1 MSRNVT
7 TTLAGFVLVL
17 CAVQATGALI
27 MTPEPYWS
35 NALWLVV
42 AGLAGAG
49 LVVAV
54 RPELRRPAAAA
65 AAVLAAQAAG
75 HGIVGI
81 RDLFNAQGAGLA
93 GLAQHELASRV
104 ALAAVLAL
112 VGTVATCVAVA
123 LLWREPQRGWQAW
136 RPRRMRLVVVG
147 LGIIIVSVTPG
158 LLDTGA
164 GMLTG
169 AGEGLFYV
177 GLPWGGGLVAAAW
190 LGERARRAATGTV
203 IASAT
208 AVSLSI
214 AVSVGVGALRQW
226 A

>member
-1 MSRNVT
+1 MRRNVT
-7 TTLAGFVLVL
+7 TTLAGSVLVL
-17 CAVQATGALI
+17 CAVLAAGALL

-35 NALWLVV
+35 NTLWLLIAGVAV
-42 AGLAGAG
+42 AG
-49 LVVAV
+49 VVV
-54 RPELRRPAAAA
+54 TLRPELRRPAAAV

-75 HGIVGI
+75 HGTVGI

-104 ALAAVLAL
+104 ALAAVVAL

-136 RPRRMRLVVVG
+136 RPRRVRPVLIGFAIVVVS
-147 LGIIIVSVTPG
+147 ITPG
-158 LLDTGA
+158 LFASRSD
-164 GMLTG
+164 MLTG
-169 AGEGLFYV
+169 VGEGLLYF
-177 GLPWGGGLVAAAW
+177 GLPCGGGLAAAAW

-203 IASAT
+203 IASVAV
-208 AVSLSI
+208 VSLST
-214 AVSVGVGALRQW
+214 AVRALGTLNLT